1 MAKASGI
8 EDLIRDSD
16 DAGANYYEPGHA
28 GRKRGPVV
36 KPPKPQ
42 HSSQAWRKLED
53 RLNERRLRRKLKE
66 VYEDD

>member
-16 DAGANYYEPGHA
+16 DGGADHYEPGVA
-28 GRKRGPVV
+28 GRKRGSVV
-36 KPPKPQ
+36 RPPKPQ
-42 HSSQAWRKLED
+42 HGSQAWRKLED

>member
-1 MAKASGI
+1 MAKTSGI

-16 DAGANYYEPGHA
+16 YGSTDHYEPGVA

-36 KPPKPQ
+36 KPKPQ
-42 HSSQAWRKLED
+42 HGSQAWRKLED

-66 VYEDD
+66 IYEDE

>member
-16 DAGANYYEPGHA
+16 YSSGDAYEPGHA

-53 RLNERRLRRKLKE
+53 RLNDRRLRRKLKE